1 MDLHAELTARGQ
13 CKKVLVISAWGRSQV
28 AGGQYVARQG
38 RGGREVS
45 LYALLC
51 LLFTIFLDYFHESHI
66 KRI

>member
-1 MDLHAELTARGQ
+1 MACD
-13 CKKVLVISAWGRSQV
+13 
-28 AGGQYVARQG
+28 QYVAGQG